1 MPSLWVNQKNKK
13 NLTYTGK
20 AILILNNA
28 MVSKTYSK
36 KIQEFHFFL
45 SWVYLIDQVS
55 WSVSKV
61 EEKG

>member
-45 SWVYLIDQVS
+45 PWVYLIDQVS